1 MVTCERCRR
10 SWVTSFVFAI
20 SYIYKTPQQYCN
32 FLGIEVVN
40 FFFLMKQKV
49 SSNIL
54 YRNTLNTL
62 LVRW

>member
-32 FLGIEVVN
+32 FLGFEVVM
-40 FFFLMKQKV
+40 FFLMKQKV

-54 YRNTLNTL
+54 YRDTLNTL